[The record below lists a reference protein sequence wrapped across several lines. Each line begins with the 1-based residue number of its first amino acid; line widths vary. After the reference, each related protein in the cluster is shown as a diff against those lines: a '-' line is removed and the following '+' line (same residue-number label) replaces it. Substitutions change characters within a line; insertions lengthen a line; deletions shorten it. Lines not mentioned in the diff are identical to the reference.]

1 MIFSSSF
8 AVCAERQVE
17 HICTAPAAD
26 ATAAAASS
34 KHWCL
39 ATAATTATT
48 TIPAATANATDRGTA
63 AAVLEL

>member
-1 MIFSSSF
+1 M
-8 AVCAERQVE
+8 E